1 MTKISIEKSHH
12 KSLEFTGTIKP
23 ILMNVGIGMSIVLM
37 SLSSSEINGF
47 TAKERSPSKTLNL
60 SLFHLPSPNG
70 EYSDIKTSHR
80 LCPKCGDPKQLSE
93 FYKNK
98 SKPDGHESHC
108 KVCVLKKKKRKI
120 KQLGGT
126 IELEVT
132 MKRSH
137 NFIVGLDLVLDMIAL
152 EVTKNA

>member
-1 MTKISIEKSHH
+1 MK
-12 KSLEFTGTIKP
+12 LD
-23 ILMNVGIGMSIVLM
+23 NANN
-37 SLSSSEINGF
+37 INGI
-47 TAKERSPSKTLNL
+47 TTSTQ
-60 SLFHLPSPNG
+60 LFQTEVHPHSQKVVF
-70 EYSDIKTSHR
+70 SDIKTIHR
-80 LCPKCGDPKQLSE
+80 LCPKCGENKALSE

-98 SKPDGHESHC
+98 SKTDGHESHC

-120 KQLGGT
+120 KQHGGT

-137 NFIVGLDLVLDMIAL
+137 NFIVGLDLVLDMIAA